1 MDTDTKLLTDSGL
14 LSLATGFLLPPFVA
28 IVQQPRWAD
37 WLRATMTAVICVV
50 VGYLEARLSGTLD
63 TRDILR
69 GVLLILIAANSTY
82 RGFWKPIGVAETI
95 EHVTNLQPISGAISG
110 FFADRAKKS
119 EEDQMIVAQTARDRA
134 DVLARAKATIA
145 DQNEHRAADAAH
157 TVGKPGSPSVGKL
170 VSPSVMPSVVPSVIP
185 TMPGLEKPDATEGA
199 IRWHNPT
206 NLS

>member
-1 MDTDTKLLTDSGL
+1 MDTKLLTDSGL

-37 WLRATMTAVICVV
+37 WLRATMTAVICVA

-110 FFADRAKKS
+110 YFADRARKS
-119 EEDQMIVAQTARDRA
+119 EEDHLIVAQTARDRA
-134 DVLARAKATIA
+134 DVLARAKAA
-145 DQNEHRAADAAH
+145 LAEQDAQRKADAAQAAMPI
-157 TVGKPGSPSVGKL
+157 VL
-170 VSPSVMPSVVPSVIP
+170 VP
-185 TMPGLEKPDATEGA
+185 TMPLVGNRGDLSRLADSPIVLTQVSQNTKVTEG
-199 IRWHNPT
+199 IPQWNNPT
-206 NLS
+206 NIS